1 MHYLGNTDLYVS
13 ELCFGTLTMTPFQAN
28 LSINEG
34 ARLLI
39 HAAERGVNFF
49 DTAEIYDNYAYLREL
64 LKVVD
69 RSQVVIASKCY
80 AYDEKTATESLE
92 KALEGLGTDYI
103 DLFMLHEQ
111 ESKYTLKGHHE
122 ALETFCK
129 FKKAGYIR
137 SIGVS
142 THFIACAQAITKY
155 PEIQVIH
162 PIYNQKGIGI
172 QDGSVEEM
180 TDTLENLHSNG
191 IGIYSMKALGGG
203 HLQQDALE
211 SIKWVMEKDFIDS
224 IAVGMQSIEEVDYN
238 IDLILNRKEN
248 MDAYEKIHKKKRRLI
263 VADYC
268 IGCGNCVK
276 RCKQDAIHVINGK
289 AVPNDACILCGYC
302 ATVCPEFCIK
312 VI

>member
-39 HAAERGVNFF
+39 HATERGVNFF

-80 AYDEKTATESLE
+80 AYDEKTATESLK

-122 ALETFCK
+122 ALETFVSLKRPAIFEALVYQRILLLVLRQLQNIPK
-129 FKKAGYIR
+129 FKL
-137 SIGVS
+137 S
-142 THFIACAQAITKY
+142 TPFITK
-155 PEIQVIH
+155 
-162 PIYNQKGIGI
+162 
-172 QDGSVEEM
+172 EELAFKM
-180 TDTLENLHSNG
+180 ATS
-191 IGIYSMKALGGG
+191 
-203 HLQQDALE
+203 
-211 SIKWVMEKDFIDS
+211 
-224 IAVGMQSIEEVDYN
+224 
-238 IDLILNRKEN
+238 
-248 MDAYEKIHKKKRRLI
+248 KK
-263 VADYC
+263 
-268 IGCGNCVK
+268 
-276 RCKQDAIHVINGK
+276 
-289 AVPNDACILCGYC
+289 
-302 ATVCPEFCIK
+302 
-312 VI
+312 